1 MTPTARWI
9 IAIVGLLVGNVIA
22 MGVLVASSRG
32 GAQVIPDYYERAL
45 QHDHVIEEANLSSRR
60 GWHVDAE
67 LTHDRI
73 TVEARDASGTPISG
87 RVRVSG
93 YPRAHAV
100 NSFEVELH
108 EVGPGRYRAARTNAR
123 GLHDLTITIDT
134 PDVHDLQRTSA
145 EAP

>member
-1 MTPTARWI
+1 MTAKARWI

-22 MGVLVASSRG
+22 MGVLVASARG

-45 QHDHVIEEANLSSRR
+45 QHDRVIEEANLSSRR

-67 LTHDRI
+67 LTRDGI
-73 TVEARDASGTPISG
+73 AVEVHDASGTPISG

-93 YPRAHAV
+93 YPRARAV
-100 NSFEVELH
+100 NTFDVELH
-108 EVGPGRYRAARTNAR
+108 QVGPGRYRAARLNAR
-123 GLHDLTITIDT
+123 GWHDLEITIDT
-134 PDVHDLQRTSA
+134 PDARDLQRTSA